1 MVQPAPRECNQPARS
16 ALHCFP
22 CIAARTQRMASHPA
36 QRIASQT
43 IRAPI
48 TSLPRIARRALRTPR
63 TCSSAHALRST
74 CRSFI
79 WFVVLT
85 FPKFNLYTSR
95 IAMLVCVCSS
105 VGYQP
110 RNLPSVPGSIPEK
123 IFGFFRHHSIF
134 VIFIIHMKKKTR
146 YLQFAAKRKY
156 YVRVRNFRD

>member
-43 IRAPI
+43 LRAPI

-74 CRSFI
+74 GRSFI
-79 WFVVLT
+79 WFAVLT

-134 VIFIIHMKKKTR
+134 VIFISHKKKKEILTISR
-146 YLQFAAKRKY
+146 HKK
-156 YVRVRNFRD
+156 